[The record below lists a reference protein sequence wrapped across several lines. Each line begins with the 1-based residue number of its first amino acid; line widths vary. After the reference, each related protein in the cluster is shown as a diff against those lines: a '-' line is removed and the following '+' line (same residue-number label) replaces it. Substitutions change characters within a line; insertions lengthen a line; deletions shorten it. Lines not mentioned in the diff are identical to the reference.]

1 MASKSETRW
10 IPDLHYTVQ
19 PGGQFI
25 DLEQHVGGGEMASIR
40 LHKIHLRLLLQQ
52 VGLLTA
58 PTPAD
63 ELTRR
68 LCEKLVETYLV
79 LAEARELSDAT
90 ESLFWQLSGFL
101 DLIPTEYWPYHLWAG
116 RDEKREPKQSAP
128 AESGR
133 PDFALEPPPQKGG
146 RDVSPA

>member
-1 MASKSETRW
+1 MLDKEKVW
-10 IPDLHYTVQ
+10 IPDIAYEIH
-19 PGGQFI
+19 PDDPWI

-90 ESLFWQLSGFL
+90 ESLFWQLNGFL
-101 DLIPTEYWPYHLWAG
+101 DLIPSEYWPYHLWAG

-128 AESGR
+128 AESVQ
-133 PDFALEPPPQKGG
+133 PVQPFTLEP
-146 RDVSPA
+146 SP